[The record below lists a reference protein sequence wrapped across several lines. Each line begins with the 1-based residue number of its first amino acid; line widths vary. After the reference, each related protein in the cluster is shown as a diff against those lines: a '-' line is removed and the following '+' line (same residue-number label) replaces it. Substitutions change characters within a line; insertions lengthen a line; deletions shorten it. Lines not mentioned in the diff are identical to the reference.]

1 MTDTTSAP
9 STSAPSTSAPST
21 SAPSTSAPSTGS
33 DLEPMFTTGSQAAL
47 TPNNTEP
54 HPAPIFDTGPHP
66 NPLRAFEAEP
76 VVTESVVE
84 PVVYESVVYEP
95 AVAEPVV
102 YESVAEPVV
111 YESVAESVVY
121 EPVVYEPV
129 VAEPVVAEPVVAEP
143 VVYGPVVYGPVVAEP
158 VVAEPVVA
166 EPAVCESDHADENA
180 VEDAPEP
187 SVPQAFSEMEREDT
201 DAFLRSV
208 NPDPVPVLADWPSA
222 HPVPVLAQR
231 PSAQTASVPAQPVVV
246 PGTFEFVKRWRFALI
261 LVGVWA
267 VSAVA
272 GLGFYYWW
280 YSALEKTVPVL
291 GILGYLV
298 ICMVASLLVSLVPH
312 RPQVTALAIALMA
325 APLASTAAAAVLHG
339 AYYFEWIA
347 RPVIGPV
354 IG

>member
-1 MTDTTSAP
+1 MTDTTSGP
-9 STSAPSTSAPST
+9 STSALSIG
-21 SAPSTSAPSTGS
+21 TGP
-33 DLEPMFTTGSQAAL
+33 EPMFTTGTQASL

-66 NPLRAFEAEP
+66 NPLQAFESESVVPKSVVSEP
-76 VVTESVVE
+76 VVSE
-84 PVVYESVVYEP
+84 PGS
-95 AVAEPVV
+95 AA
-102 YESVAEPVV
+102 
-111 YESVAESVVY
+111 
-121 EPVVYEPV
+121 
-129 VAEPVVAEPVVAEP
+129 
-143 VVYGPVVYGPVVAEP
+143 
-158 VVAEPVVA
+158 
-166 EPAVCESDHADENA
+166 
-180 VEDAPEP
+180 EDAPEP
-187 SVPQAFSEMEREDT
+187 SLPQAFSEVEREDT

-208 NPDPVPVLADWPSA
+208 NP

-231 PSAQTASVPAQPVVV
+231 PSAQAVSVPAQPVVV

-261 LVGVWA
+261 LVGVWV
-267 VSAVA
+267 VSAAA

-298 ICMVASLLVSLVPH
+298 ICMVASLLVSLIPN

-347 RPVIGPV
+347 RPMIGPV

>member
-1 MTDTTSAP
+1 MTDTTSAT

-111 YESVAESVVY
+111 YE
-121 EPVVYEPV
+121 PV
-129 VAEPVVAEPVVAEP
+129 VAEPVVC
-143 VVYGPVVYGPVVAEP
+143 
-158 VVAEPVVA
+158 

-347 RPVIGPV
+347 RPVIWPV